1 MFVFPSYSDGFGLAL
16 LEAMACGLPAIASEA
31 SIGPEIVTADC
42 GFTSPPGD
50 MDRLVELLRW
60 FDRHR
65 DQLSIMGRQARVQAM
80 GCTWSNYRSLLTEA
94 VSKLT

>member
-1 MFVFPSYSDGFGLAL
+1 
-16 LEAMACGLPAIASEA
+16 MACGLPAIASEA

-65 DQLSIMGRQARVQAM
+65 DQLSIMGRQARVHAM
-80 GCTWSNYRSLLTEA
+80 GCTWSSYRSLLTEA